1 MPPPEFGWTQCNKV
15 YCGQYWMIDI
25 ANRNAQAVCPNCLT
39 AFWADDSEGPPE
51 PPELM
56 AMAGTT
62 SARGAK
68 KTRQPK

>member
-25 ANRNAQAVCPNCLT
+25 ANRNAQAVCPNCTT

-51 PPELM
+51 PPEEM
-56 AMAGTT
+56 AMKSPGRALK
-62 SARGAK
+62 R
-68 KTRQPK
+68 TRKSPTK